1 MIVLAFTKRVVRG
14 ALDDNIMGEA
24 AKAAFYFFLSLFP
37 MLIVLFAFTGLFGG
51 EHAFDRIMGWLE
63 DALPEDAIGFVEDPV
78 REVTEQRNPA
88 AFSFGILL
96 AIWAASN
103 FFAALGDSLDNMF
116 DARGGSWWKKRLK
129 SILLMAVGGSL
140 LFASSLALIAGPQ
153 LARML
158 GVSGV
163 MQWLAWP
170 LVFVMLVALLWGI
183 YYILPAYDQSTRRKE
198 LLIGA
203 VAGTTLWLLATAAF
217 RTYVSGFA
225 DYSRLYGIV
234 GGIIVLLMWLYITAF
249 VILLGGEIAETIIE
263 RRERGAADDAPAH

>member
-140 LFASSLALIAGPQ
+140 LFVSSLALIAGPQ

-203 VAGTTLWLLATAAF
+203 VAGTILWLLASAAF

-249 VILLGGEIAETIIE
+249 VILLGGEIAEALIE

>member
-1 MIVLAFTKRVVRG
+1 MKVLAFTERVARG

-51 EHAFDRIMGWLE
+51 EQAFDRIMGWLQE
-63 DALPEDAIGFVEDPV
+63 ALPEDALGFVEDPV

-129 SILLMAVGGSL
+129 AILLMAVGGSL
-140 LFASSLALIAGPQ
+140 LFVSSLALVAGPQ

-158 GVSGV
+158 GAPGI

-170 LVFVMLVALLWGI
+170 LVFVMLVALLWVI

-203 VAGTTLWLLATAAF
+203 VAGTVLWLLATAAF
-217 RTYVSGFA
+217 RTYVSGVA

-249 VILLGGEIAETIIE
+249 VILLGGEIAEALIE
-263 RRERGAADDAPAH
+263 RRERGATDDAPAH